1 MPQIPALSPEQLA
14 EFEREGVLRLEG
26 LISPDWFNPAR
37 DAVLFQLEKLGLYEN
52 GAWRRD
58 GRQKPQWPD
67 LGLKVARDIGHR
79 HPEVE
84 ALREDRALLAV
95 LDAVLEGHAFDRI
108 VHRRPQVL
116 CSLPNAEVWSL
127 PTGWHTDSPRL
138 ASGERPGVQVFTF
151 LEPVEARGGGTL
163 VVAGSHRL
171 LSNGR
176 SLRPADIKP
185 LLLRTEP
192 FFEALYAGRAN
203 GDLPTG
209 FSGDIPLRVV
219 ELTGSPG
226 DAWIVDLRVLHG
238 PAPNAGERPRIMVT
252 DRFARAD
259 LMPQIT
265 AAYGWT

>member
-14 EFEREGVLRLEG
+14 EFDREGVLRLG
-26 LISPDWFNPAR
+26 RLISREWFGPAR
-37 DAVLFQLEKLGLYEN
+37 DAVLRRLEKLGLYEN
-52 GAWRRD
+52 GTWHLD
-58 GRQKPQWPD
+58 GWPKPRWPD
-67 LGLKVARDIGHR
+67 PGLKVARDIGHR

-84 ALREDRALLAV
+84 ALRKDRGLLAV
-95 LDAVLEGHAFDRI
+95 LDAVLDGHPFDRT

-151 LEPVEARGGGTL
+151 LEPVEPRGGGTL
-163 VVAGSHRL
+163 VVAGSHQL
-171 LSNGR
+171 LCNGR
-176 SLRPADIKP
+176 SLRPADVKP
-185 LLLRTEP
+185 LLRTEP

-209 FSGDIPLRVV
+209 FSGDIPLRVM
-219 ELTGSPG
+219 ELTGLPG

-259 LMPQIT
+259 LMSQIT